1 MLSLAFFVLSLQVP
15 CIPFVYFGAWPFF
28 VNILFSL
35 CIKKKKNHNHQLS
48 SFDIK
53 QSIII

>member
-15 CIPFVYFGAWPFF
+15 CIPSVYFGAWPFF

-35 CIKKKKNHNHQLS
+35 RINKKQNHNHQLS